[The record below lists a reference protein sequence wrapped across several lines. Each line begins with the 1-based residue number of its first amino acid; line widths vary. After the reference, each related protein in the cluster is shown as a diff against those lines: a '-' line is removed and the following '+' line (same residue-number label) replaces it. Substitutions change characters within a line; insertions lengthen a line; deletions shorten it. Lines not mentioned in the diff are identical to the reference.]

1 MRKRL
6 LDTIAPLDPP
16 PADGQCCDHPDCL
29 AEGRFRAPK
38 SRHRLNEY
46 YWFCLDH
53 VRDYNRSWDY
63 YAGMAPGEIE
73 DHIREDTVW
82 QRPSWPMGKWTSLGS
97 ARASLRDGFGFFG
110 DPPGARERRP
120 EPQTAEDKALAALE
134 LEMPVTLA
142 EIKVRYKDLVKQL
155 HPDANGGDKA
165 AEERL
170 KHINLA
176 YSTLK
181 NSAMF

>member
-16 PADGQCCDHPDCL
+16 PADGPCCDHPDCL

-97 ARASLRDGFGFFG
+97 EPGTGTDAIRRFLMWGPRKSMSTAPNQPGGGAFGESSRG
-110 DPPGARERRP
+110 SSKSSGP
-120 EPQTAEDKALAALE
+120 LL
-134 LEMPVTLA
+134 
-142 EIKVRYKDLVKQL
+142 
-155 HPDANGGDKA
+155 
-165 AEERL
+165 
-170 KHINLA
+170 
-176 YSTLK
+176 S
-181 NSAMF
+181 